1 MKDLLLTQFQ
11 ILKWQDRR
19 TIFETKDYV
28 LDYVLRADFLEP
40 LLKKAETSY
49 LFDEVKYWHEQ

>member
-11 ILKWQDRR
+11 ILKRQDRR

-40 LLKKAETSY
+40 LLEKAETSY